1 MCPAHGLISLKRTFY
16 SIRDPPISEQLIKTR
31 SKDHLSE
38 LTRTKSN
45 GPNPENEFHIEI
57 NSLKNIEMSEF
68 TVTKYSVLSKP
79 VLTKYQSPNL
89 VYTVSYRTYFRTRV
103 QRLRVQRWTAAMV
116 RGSLVST
123 RREVK
128 ISRCLS

>member
-16 SIRDPPISEQLIKTR
+16 SIRDPPISDQLIKTR

-45 GPNPENEFHIEI
+45 GQNPENEFHIEI

-68 TVTKYSVLSKP
+68 TVIKYSVLSKP

-89 VYTVSYRTYFRTRV
+89 IYTVLYRTYFRTRV

-116 RGSLVST
+116 RGSLVSN

-128 ISRCLS
+128 ISRFLS